1 MKGRAA
7 RIPAEALLAL
17 RTRLSSLPAR
27 DPGRASA
34 VARTAEL
41 YGLSISSVYRQ
52 LRNLQRPKGMQRSDS
67 GEPRVMSRLDMER
80 YCEIVAALKIRTE
93 NGKGH
98 KLSTNEAIRL
108 LEDHGI
114 ETPEGY
120 VQAPKGTLATSTLNR
135 WLRNWGYDHPR
146 MIRGPAAVRF
156 QARYSNELW
165 HFDMSPS
172 DLKEL
177 DQPEWIEPGR
187 GAPTLMLY
195 SVVDDRSGVSYQ
207 EYRCVYGEDAE
218 SALRFLFNAMAAKEG
233 TTLQGRPLG
242 LYLDNGP
249 VAKSIVF
256 QTVMGHLG
264 VDWRTHM
271 PRGSDGRRVTARSKG
286 KVERPFLT
294 VKEAHETLYHFHRPK
309 TEAEANSWLLNFIN
323 RYNDKPHRH
332 EAHSRTEDWCSNL
345 PAQGLREMCSWERYC
360 AFAREPERRTV
371 AADAR
376 IHLKGAYYEVDPD
389 LAGEEVLLWWG
400 LFDQE
405 LFVEFGNKRYG
416 PYRPVGGPIPLHRYR
431 KQAKS
436 PREKRADKVADL
448 AARISVPRSAFAG
461 SEQVFSSAEIIPLV
475 EATFEDPDP
484 WHQFSYASTL
494 DARRGIADLLE
505 KPLARL
511 SAEDLEFIEELVTT
525 TTNKREISTAIKTR
539 FGKNPKT

>member
-1 MKGRAA
+1 M
-7 RIPAEALLAL
+7 PAEALLAL

-52 LRNLQRPKGMQRSDS
+52 LRDLQRPKGLQRSDR
-67 GEPRVMSRLDMER
+67 GVPRAISQAEMER

-108 LEDHGI
+108 LEDHGV
-114 ETPEGY
+114 ETPEGF
-120 VQAPKGTLATSTLNR
+120 VQAPKNVLAASTLNR
-135 WLRNWGYDHPR
+135 WLRTWGYDHPR

-195 SVVDDRSGVSYQ
+195 SVVDDRSGVAYQ

-218 SALRFLFNAMAAKEG
+218 SALRFLFNAMAPKEG
-233 TTLQGRPLG
+233 TILQGRPVG

-332 EAHSRTEDWCSNL
+332 EAHGRAEDWCANL
-345 PAQGLREMCSWERYC
+345 PEQGLREMCSWERYC

-376 IHLKGAYYEVDPD
+376 INLKGAYYEVDPD
-389 LAGEEVLLWWG
+389 LAGEAVLVWWG
-400 LFDQE
+400 VFDQE
-405 LFVEFGNKRYG
+405 LFVEFGSKRYG

-431 KQAKS
+431 KQSKS
-436 PREKRADKVADL
+436 PREKRADKVANL
-448 AARISVPRSAFAG
+448 AARISIPRSALAG
-461 SEQVFSSAEIIPLV
+461 PEQVLSSATLIPLA
-475 EATFEDPDP
+475 EAKFEDPDP

-525 TTNKREISTAIKTR
+525 TINKREIATAIKTR
-539 FGKNPKT
+539 FGKNHKT